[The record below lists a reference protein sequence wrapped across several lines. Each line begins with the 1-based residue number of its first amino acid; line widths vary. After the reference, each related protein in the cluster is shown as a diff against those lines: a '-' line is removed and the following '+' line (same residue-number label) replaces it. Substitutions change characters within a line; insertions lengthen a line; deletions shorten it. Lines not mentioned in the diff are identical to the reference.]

1 MYSTRSGTK
10 KLIKKRWA
18 QPTAFLTDSAGN
30 GADNKATRRMDSI
43 QRVAFGGGICG
54 SNSSR
59 RLFAVRTG
67 FEDREA
73 HQHLSAPMFSSML
86 TTAEAEQRSGGMSVM
101 KFELQAAAVALS
113 NRDLPSV
120 AGF

>member
-1 MYSTRSGTK
+1 MPPPKG
-10 KLIKKRWA
+10 KRRC
-18 QPTAFLTDSAGN
+18 Q
-30 GADNKATRRMDSI
+30 RR
-43 QRVAFGGGICG
+43 VPFGGGMWG
-54 SNSSR
+54 SNPPR

-73 HQHLSAPMFSSML
+73 HQHLSAPIFPLKL

-101 KFELQAAAVALS
+101 KFELQAAAVTLS

>member
-1 MYSTRSGTK
+1 MVFDKVLGLKSLLK
-10 KLIKKRWA
+10 MRWA
-18 QPTAFLTDSAGN
+18 LPTAFLTDSAGT
-30 GADNKATRRMDSI
+30 GADNKPARRPKGRRLVLAGAYED
-43 QRVAFGGGICG
+43 RTHPG
-54 SNSSR
+54 

-73 HQHLSAPMFSSML
+73 HQHLSAPMFSLML

>member
-18 QPTAFLTDSAGN
+18 LPTAFSTDSAGT
-30 GADNKATRRMDSI
+30 GADNKPARRPKGR
-43 QRVAFGGGICG
+43 QAGFGGGIWG

-59 RLFAVRTG
+59 RLSAVRTG

>member
-1 MYSTRSGTK
+1 
-10 KLIKKRWA
+10 
-18 QPTAFLTDSAGN
+18 
-30 GADNKATRRMDSI
+30 MDSI
-43 QRVAFGGGICG
+43 RRVAFGGGICG

-73 HQHLSAPMFSSML
+73 HQHLSAPMFSLML

>member
-1 MYSTRSGTK
+1 M
-10 KLIKKRWA
+10 WE
-18 QPTAFLTDSAGN
+18 
-30 GADNKATRRMDSI
+30 
-43 QRVAFGGGICG
+43 
-54 SNSSR
+54 SNPPR

-73 HQHLSAPMFSSML
+73 HQHLSAPIFPLKL

-101 KFELQAAAVALS
+101 KFSIQATAVTLS